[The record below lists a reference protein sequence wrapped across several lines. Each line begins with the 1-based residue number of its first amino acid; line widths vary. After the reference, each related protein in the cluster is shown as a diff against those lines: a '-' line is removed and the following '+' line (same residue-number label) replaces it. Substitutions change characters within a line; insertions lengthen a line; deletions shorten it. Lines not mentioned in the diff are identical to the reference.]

1 MVNSLTSLAKS
12 LTSPAKFLISP
23 AKSFTTLPYIKGA
36 SDKIKRVLNGVGVK
50 VALKPLLTIG
60 KFLPSLKDPLVAE
73 KKSCLVYQVPCKDCS
88 FIYLGQTKKGLKS
101 RVSEH
106 QRAIK
111 FQRPEKS
118 ALCEHSISLNHT
130 INWSEVEILKTETDY
145 SKRLF
150 AESWFINE
158 KPEVVNRNDG
168 QAFPLVYKKLLK
180 S

>member
-1 MVNSLTSLAKS
+1 MNHYNYQSIDANT
-12 LTSPAKFLISP
+12 PIPISQPP
-23 AKSFTTLPYIKGA
+23 AKSVTTLPYIKGV
-36 SDKIKRVLNGVGVK
+36 SNKIKHVFNGVGVK

-60 KFLPSLKDPLVAE
+60 KFLLSLKDPLVAGE
-73 KKSCLVYQVPCKDCS
+73 KSCLVYQVPCKYCS
-88 FIYLGQTKKGLKS
+88 FIYIGQTERDLKS

-106 QRAIK
+106 QKAIE
-111 FQRPEKS
+111 FQRLEKS

-130 INWSEVEILKTETDY
+130 INWSEVKILKTETDY

-158 KPEVVNRNDG
+158 KPEVMNRNDG
-168 QAFPLVYKKLLK
+168 HAFPLVYKKLLK

>member
-1 MVNSLTSLAKS
+1 M
-12 LTSPAKFLISP
+12 
-23 AKSFTTLPYIKGA
+23 PYIKGV

-73 KKSCLVYQVPCKDCS
+73 EKSCLVYEVPCKDCS
-88 FIYLGQTKKGLKS
+88 FIYIVQTKRDLKS

-118 ALCEHSISLNHT
+118 ALCEHSISLNQK
-130 INWSEVEILKTETDY
+130 VEILKTETDY

-158 KPEVVNRNDG
+158 KPEVMNRNEG
-168 QAFPLVYKKLLK
+168 HAFPLVYKKLLK

>member
-1 MVNSLTSLAKS
+1 M
-12 LTSPAKFLISP
+12 
-23 AKSFTTLPYIKGA
+23 
-36 SDKIKRVLNGVGVK
+36 K

-73 KKSCLVYQVPCKDCS
+73 EKSCLVYQVPCKDCS
-88 FIYLGQTKKGLKS
+88 FIYIGQTKRDLKS

-111 FQRPEKS
+111 FQHPEKS

-145 SKRLF
+145 YKRLF

-158 KPEVVNRNDG
+158 KPEMMNRNDG
-168 QAFPLVYKKLLK
+168 HAFPFVYKKLLK